1 MAILFPAEFEHPPD
15 FAPPDAGSQVDLN
28 VRIVTVLYGGGVE
41 PGKVDTLTPFR
52 APSVRGHLRYWWRAT
67 RGARFT
73 HWRDLHEEETKIWGA
88 TDQKSPVTVRVLDAN
103 PGHPID
109 PGEPQYALFPAH
121 QASDKP
127 KLYRNGSF
135 RLLVFTARETVQE
148 VSTALWAWF
157 TFGGIGARTRR
168 GAGALYCDKYG
179 YSWDANNIL
188 GDGRPREWPTL
199 KGGRAVIGSQ
209 RRPWDQCWKEVVK
222 LLQEFRQDR
231 VGPCGRSK
239 WPEADEI
246 RSIRG
251 RWEPRHA
258 PRLQGGGFPRA
269 RLGLPIIFHFKDRGD
284 PRDNTLSLKPLG
296 GEGDPKDARMAS
308 PVIVKPWAVSD
319 REAVPLLVVLNT
331 HEPSNLVLIEGH
343 DETPVTLGARDAID
357 ELVRRAE
364 ARWRVRA
371 KAI

>member
-1 MAILFPAEFEHPPD
+1 MTTLFPAEFKDPPK
-15 FAPPDAGSQVDLN
+15 FAPPRSRLQVELN

-41 PGKVDTLTPFR
+41 AGKVDTLTPFR
-52 APSVRGHLRYWWRAT
+52 ASSMRGHLRYWWRAT

-73 HWRDLHEEETKIWGA
+73 DWRDLHEEESKIWGA
-88 TDQKSPVTVRVLDAN
+88 TDQKSQVTVRVLDAN
-103 PGHPID
+103 PGQPTD
-109 PGEPQYALFPAH
+109 PDEPRYALFPAH
-121 QASDKP
+121 QASPKP

-135 RLLVFTARETVQE
+135 RLFLSTSQETAQD

-179 YSWDANNIL
+179 YSWDAKNIL
-188 GDGRPREWPTL
+188 GEGRLREWPTL
-199 KGGRAVIGSQ
+199 KGGRAVIGS
-209 RRPWDQCWKEVVK
+209 RRLAWRECWIEVVK

-231 VGPCGRSK
+231 VGPRGRSK

-258 PRLQGGGFPRA
+258 PRLHGGGFPRA

-284 PRDNTLSLKPLG
+284 PRDNTLSLKPPR
-296 GEGDPKDARMAS
+296 GEGDPNDARMAS

-319 REAVPLLVVLNT
+319 REAVPLLVVLNAP
-331 HEPSNLVLIEGH
+331 EPSKLVLREGR
-343 DETPVTLGARDAID
+343 DEACVTLGTRDAID

-364 ARWRVRA
+364 ARWGVRA